1 MAKYLV
7 GGVTAAGLAA
17 AGYMYRDNIESEIIT
32 IEDYKFMEHVTT
44 YGKSY
49 ATKAEF
55 ALRSKIFKEKLSFI
69 EEWNNNT
76 ENTHKVGTNAF
87 SDYTV
92 EEMNKMKG
100 YKATLKKNSKLA
112 AVEIDPATVGDAIDW
127 REKGAV
133 NPVQN
138 QSMCGSCWAFSAT
151 AALEGAYFVKNG
163 DLKKFSEQ
171 QLVDCSSSYGN
182 MGCSGGLMDSAF
194 EYVEKYGQELEADYG
209 YKAVDGS
216 CAYSSTKTVGTAS
229 NFNDVTP
236 GSADALKLE
245 LQSGPV
251 SVAIEADRSVFQSF
265 TSGVITSA
273 ACGQQLDHGV
283 VAVGWGTD
291 PSAGDYFIVRNSWGA
306 SWGLSG
312 YVNIGAGSSN
322 VCGILTDASRPIA

>member
-1 MAKYLV
+1 
-7 GGVTAAGLAA
+7 
-17 AGYMYRDNIESEIIT
+17 MYRDNIESEIMT

-44 YGKSY
+44 FGKSY

-55 ALRSKIFKEKLSFI
+55 ALRSRIFKEKLAFI
-69 EEWNNNT
+69 EEWNANT
-76 ENTHKVGTNAF
+76 ENTHKVGTNEF

-100 YKATLKKNSKLA
+100 YKANLKKKYFELP
-112 AVEIDPATVGDAIDW
+112 VEEIDPSTVGDAIDW
-127 REKGAV
+127 RSKGAV

-151 AALEGAYFVKNG
+151 AALEGAYFVKNAE
-163 DLKKFSEQ
+163 LKKFSEQ

-216 CAYSSTKTVGTAS
+216 CAYSSSKTVGTAS
-229 NFNDVTP
+229 NYNDVTP
-236 GSADALKLE
+236 NSADALKKE

-251 SVAIEADRSVFQSF
+251 SVAIEADRSAFQGYR
-265 TSGVITSA
+265 SGVITTD
-273 ACGQQLDHGV
+273 ACGTQLDHGV

-291 PSAGDYFIVRNSWGA
+291 AAAGDYFIVRNSWGP
-306 SWGLSG
+306 SWGLEG
-312 YVNIGAGSSN
+312 YVKIGAGANN
-322 VCGILTDASRPIA
+322 VCGILSDASRPIA